1 MNLKLALLS
10 ASKPSVIDDLGNG
23 HGTVLYN
30 HHIKEVS
37 VIESND
43 TEGGGS
49 SVTVTTDDDKNATGK
64 RWQYDSLR
72 VEYPTTANHIFETL
86 IGEVYPV
93 DVQQKLYNDYQAAA
107 FGLSDDDEAETK
119 YKAFLKDRI
128 ALKSMVK
135 ADCESNNIP
144 ESI

>member
-1 MNLKLALLS
+1 MGQYADGGAAL
-10 ASKPSVIDDLGNG
+10 I
-23 HGTVLYN
+23 
-30 HHIKEVS
+30 
-37 VIESND
+37 
-43 TEGGGS
+43 
-49 SVTVTTDDDKNATGK
+49 
-64 RWQYDSLR
+64 LR
-72 VEYPTTANHIFETL
+72 ED
-86 IGEVYPV
+86 GEQFLWEV

>member
-10 ASKPSVIDDLGNG
+10 VSKPSVIDDLNNG

-37 VIESND
+37 VIESTD
-43 TEGGGS
+43 TEGGS
-49 SVTVTTDDDKNATGK
+49 STVTVTTDDDKNATGK

-86 IGEVYPV
+86 ISEVYPV

-107 FGLSDDDEAETK
+107 FGLSDEAETK

-128 ALKSMVK
+128 EMKKKVK

>member
-1 MNLKLALLS
+1 M
-10 ASKPSVIDDLGNG
+10 
-23 HGTVLYN
+23 
-30 HHIKEVS
+30 
-37 VIESND
+37 
-43 TEGGGS
+43 
-49 SVTVTTDDDKNATGK
+49 TVTTDDDKNATGK